1 MKKLRLFST
10 ILLSAL
16 VLLAGCKPEPT
27 PEPTPDPTPDPQP
40 EPVWP
45 TLEVDITEVTTASGV
60 YSVTPSNNDATYL
73 SIVVPESMLDE
84 SGVGEK
90 LAKDILAE
98 LKNIAASSGKTMD
111 EFMPT
116 ITAKGPISNITTNG
130 LAAATDY
137 SLVVF
142 GLDEKWEATTD
153 PNCTPFTTEEIAT
166 SNCTFEVIPTV
177 EGTTATIQVI
187 PSDKEQKY
195 PLSIGEYAMFDAYT
209 NPEGQYKMSI
219 ADFYAAYL
227 DSELQQYLGQGY
239 SLDMLWDGLF
249 YKGDVKLQ
257 AKNLNANTDYV
268 YMVAAASYEEGQIHV
283 TSEPTYDTF
292 TSGDVATSDLT
303 FEIQLSNPET
313 NRFDL
318 MIIPSNLDEP
328 FTWIQ
333 GPYDGVS
340 TDQELADAFIAQN
353 KSWLDMGFM
362 TYRGIQDYTA
372 AGPNYKYKV
381 DSPDTEYYVLAIGYA
396 GGPTTAPTVAKI
408 RTLPAPKPEDATF
421 ELNAHSVT
429 AYGFQVDVDSSD
441 QSTAYVFGTC
451 EDGTFN
457 EAEICE
463 TMVAEFQYLYEM
475 MVQFDPTYTMAQV
488 LGTYAWKGDYTI
500 DSSATEPGKS
510 YTAFILAFNQDGTVA
525 KVHTYPSIVTT
536 PEVGSVTPTI
546 ELVGYYSGD
555 EENGAL
561 FGQPAATAGMAIT
574 VVKFGNLDAAS
585 NLYHSTSYD
594 TTIPTLTD
602 AEIYNNAY
610 WSAQSIAT
618 PYAFYV
624 MDWTYTQY
632 VLSYALDSASQP
644 GGIAR
649 LEVIPTAE
657 NKSPYSELEAL
668 VQELNSKAEVFSP
681 MKENMSNKRTNGLLN
696 KKNTNSTFNGT
707 VKSEEVEIPATIA
720 RPAEA
725 RPAMEMNSVK
735 ALKAMSAIRT
745 M

>member
-10 ILLSAL
+10 LMLAAAAL
-16 VLLAGCKPEPT
+16 FAVSCDKPEPDPEPKPEPPT
-27 PEPTPDPTPDPQP
+27 PEPVELTF
-40 EPVWP
+40 
-45 TLEVDITEVTTASGV
+45 EVSIDEVTKSSVV
-60 YSVTPSNNDATYL
+60 YSVVPSDKEATYL

-90 LAKDILAE
+90 LATDILAE
-98 LKNIAASSGKTMD
+98 LKNMAAGSGKTMD
-111 EFMPT
+111 EYMPT
-116 ITAKGPISNITTNG
+116 ITAKGDLSNITTDG
-130 LAAATDY
+130 LAAASDY

-142 GLDEKWEATTD
+142 GLDEKWEATTL
-153 PNCTPFTTEEIAT
+153 PNCTPFTTEEVEVVA
-166 SNCTFEVIPTV
+166 CTFEVIPTV
-177 EGTTATIQVI
+177 EGTTATIQVT
-187 PSDKEQKY
+187 PSDKSVKY
-195 PLSIGEYAMFDAYT
+195 HLFIVEYAMFDAYT
-209 NPEGQYKMSI
+209 NPEGQYKMSVG
-219 ADFYAAYL
+219 DFYAAYL
-227 DSELQQYLGQGY
+227 DSELQNYLAQGY
-239 SLDMLWDGLF
+239 PMDMLWDGLF
-249 YKGDVKLQ
+249 YSGDVKLQ

-268 YMVAAASYEEGQIHV
+268 YMVATGAYEDGQIYV

-362 TYRGIQDYTA
+362 TYKGVQDYTA

-381 DSPDTEYYVLAIGYA
+381 DSPDTEYYVMAIGYA

-421 ELNAHSVT
+421 QLTAHSAT
-429 AYGFQVDVDSSD
+429 AYGFKVDVDSSD

-475 MVQFDPTYTMAQV
+475 MVAWDPTYTMAQV

-500 DSSATEPGKS
+500 DSSATEPGKT

-536 PEVGSVTPTI
+536 PEVGSVTPTL

-561 FGQPAATAGMAIT
+561 FGQPDATAGMAIT

-585 NLYHSTSYD
+585 YLYHSTSYD
-594 TTIPTLTD
+594 TTIPTLSD
-602 AEIYNNAY
+602 AEIYNGLY
-610 WSAQSIAT
+610 WSQQSIST
-618 PYAFYV
+618 PYGFYV

-632 VLSYALDSASQP
+632 VVSYALDASSQP
-644 GGIAR
+644 GGVAR
-649 LEVIPTAE
+649 LEVTPTAE

-668 VQELNSKAEVFSP
+668 VKELNSKSNVFSP
-681 MKENMSNKRTNGLLN
+681 SKENIRVERAGTILN
-696 KKNTNSTFNGT
+696 KKTTNSVFNGT
-707 VKSEEVEIPATIA
+707 LENAEVELPATIS

-725 RPAMEMNSVK
+725 KAMDLTSLR
-735 ALKAMSAIRT
+735 ALKAMSAVRT
-745 M
+745 R

>member
-1 MKKLRLFST
+1 MKKLRLFSA
-10 ILLSAL
+10 ILMSAM
-16 VLLAGCKPEPT
+16 VLIAGCKPEPT
-27 PEPTPDPTPDPQP
+27 PEPKP
-40 EPVWP
+40 EPKPKPVEP
-45 TLEVDITEVTTASGV
+45 TFEVEIDSVTETAV
-60 YSVTPSNNDATYL
+60 FYTVTPSVNDADYL
-73 SIVVPESMLDE
+73 AIVVPEGMLDE
-84 SGVGEK
+84 SGVGAQ

-98 LKNIAASSGKTMD
+98 LKSIAGAAGKTMA
-111 EFMPT
+111 EYMPT
-116 ITAKGPISNITTNG
+116 ITSKGKISNVTVG
-130 LAAATDY
+130 SLAPGTDY

-142 GLDEKWEATTD
+142 GVDAANDWAATTE
-153 PNCTPFTTEEIAT
+153 PNCNPFTTEEFAGAD
-166 SNCTFEVIPTV
+166 CTFEVIPTV
-177 EGTTATIQVI
+177 DGTTATFKVI

-195 PLSIGEYAMFDAYT
+195 HLFIVEYAMFDAYT
-209 NPEGQYKMSI
+209 NPEGDYKMSVE
-219 ADFYAAYL
+219 DFYAAYL
-227 DSELQQYLGQGY
+227 DSELQQYLAYGY
-239 SLDMLWDGLF
+239 TMDMLWDGLF
-249 YKGDVKLQ
+249 YSGDAELMT
-257 AKNLNANTDYV
+257 KNLNANTDYV
-268 YMVAAASYEEGQIHV
+268 YMVAAGAYEDGKIFV
-283 TSEPTYDTF
+283 VGAPTHDTF
-292 TSGDVATSDLT
+292 TSGDVAMSDLT
-303 FEIQLSNPET
+303 FDIQLSNPET

-318 MIIPSNLDEP
+318 KIIPSNEDEP

-362 TYRGIQDYTA
+362 TYKGVQDYTE

-381 DSPDTEYYVLAIGYA
+381 DSPDTEYYVMAIGYN

-421 ELNAHSVT
+421 QLNAHSVT

-463 TMVAEFQYLYEM
+463 TMVAEFQFLYEM
-475 MVQFDPTYTMAQV
+475 MVAWDPTYTMAQV

-525 KVHTYPSIVTT
+525 KVHTYPSIATT
-536 PEVGSVTPTI
+536 PEVGSVTPTL
-546 ELVGYYSGD
+546 ELIGYYSGD

-561 FGQPAATAGMAIT
+561 FGQPDATAGKAIT

-585 NLYHSTSYD
+585 DLYHCTSDD

-602 AEIYNNAY
+602 AEIYNNIY
-610 WSAQSIAT
+610 WTQQSIET

-644 GGIAR
+644 GGVAR

-668 VQELNSKAEVFSP
+668 VKELNSKAEVFSP

-707 VKSEEVEIPATIA
+707 VETVEEVELPATIA

-725 RPAMEMNSVK
+725 PAMELGALK
-735 ALKAMSAIRT
+735 ALKAMSAVRT